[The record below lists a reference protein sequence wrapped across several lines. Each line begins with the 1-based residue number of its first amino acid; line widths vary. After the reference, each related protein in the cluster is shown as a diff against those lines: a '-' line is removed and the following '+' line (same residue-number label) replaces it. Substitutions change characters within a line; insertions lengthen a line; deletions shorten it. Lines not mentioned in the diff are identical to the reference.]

1 MGHEPALVLAYARP
15 AEWWRGGVGLAY
27 DAGAGPSGNVLVH
40 GGRGRHRRGGQKR
53 GGTGVGRPRGCWLWP
68 SGPRWPRSQGRWRRG
83 RPRSGSGLSWSIW
96 LPAWSGPSWRSLRFW
111 SGSPGG
117 GWSSPSASAMV
128 AGWWPGG
135 WSPGWW
141 WTPPPSSL
149 TPGPGRAGGRGGGG
163 GG

>member
-53 GGTGVGRPRGCWLWP
+53 GGTGVGGPRGCWLWP
-68 SGPRWPRSQGRWRRG
+68 SGPRWPRSQGALEAGQTTVGVRVE
-83 RPRSGSGLSWSIW
+83 LEH
-96 LPAWSGPSWRSLRFW
+96 LAPSVVWAELEIAAVLER
-111 SGSPGG
+111 
-117 GWSSPSASAMV
+117 V
-128 AGWWPGG
+128 AGRR
-135 WSPGWW
+135 
-141 WTPPPSSL
+141 L
-149 TPGPGRAGGRGGGG
+149 EFAVRVRDGGRLVARGMVTRLVVDTAAFLPDAGGGG